1 MHWTFGG
8 IQTPLSGWREGHGS
22 VMHGRVNGRFRLKP
36 AIIQQQHGGPPLYIY
51 KRRGDGGEPQMG
63 EWVGNVDDT

>member
-1 MHWTFGG
+1 
-8 IQTPLSGWREGHGS
+8 
-22 VMHGRVNGRFRLKP
+22 MHGRVNGRFRLKP
-36 AIIQQQHGGPPLYIY
+36 AIIQQQQQHGGPPLYIY